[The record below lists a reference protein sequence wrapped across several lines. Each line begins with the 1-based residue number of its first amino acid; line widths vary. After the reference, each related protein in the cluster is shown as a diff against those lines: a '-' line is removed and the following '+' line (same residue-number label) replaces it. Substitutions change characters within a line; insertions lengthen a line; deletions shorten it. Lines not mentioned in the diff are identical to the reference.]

1 MSYTTLVKRI
11 KTPGANPDVDYDND
25 GQEWVSVQAYLD
37 YMDGEGAEIPLKK
50 TLVITPQNG
59 QRYEVWNPESART
72 FVPKVMA
79 HTHSYDDLENKP
91 TIPVVNDSEIVFTH
105 DGKEVGRMTTN
116 QSAGKTIEVGEGEE
130 RVFTAPFL
138 KKVLTCRMNKEVYLT
153 SGSVV
158 SPNMVKY
165 NGLPEPGSSSTAW
178 CGAGVEPT
186 AAANTRIIIH
196 NVNVDAWKGR
206 TFTFTVKEGME
217 FAIASGEVIQNSQ
230 WDKSYPQTSDI
241 AWNWHTHS
249 DPVTIEIKDMIS
261 IMFRNAGNDTFNWA
275 YSYTAM
281 WEWFEIEEVTGTSV
295 VKIPPRKLKDDRYVG
310 YRVGV
315 LGDSILAGASTK
327 AYKTALDVLVS
338 DYGIVPVPRCI
349 AGSCI
354 APTSAAYSRDDIRF
368 KNRVELNWQFTSLGY
383 NGAENGVNR
392 PYDKTLGVLIYC
404 VNDVLMDKVKLD
416 ANAFVLVTDQTTG
429 CQEWQIDNTAL
440 DAEGYVA
447 SLIEL
452 EGIIKSGAGSSLNHF
467 FLVGPYKCTWPGAYP
482 MSTTG
487 VNPNGNTGEDYIRAQ
502 RKLAMIKGW
511 SYLDLLSSQLNTSYN
526 AMSND
531 KLHPSQEG
539 HQLLGDILGQMLCGT
554 LLTQASGIFTDVDD
568 TKGSDNVEDI
578 ETLKKSVQLANETL
592 DAEVELSMNGY
603 IDASTHEYVE
613 NNDYRCSGFVYVRG
627 AKTIEYKTRSL
638 GDSYHMC
645 FYDKDKNSISA
656 LDFPVA
662 SGGVQGTID
671 LTDNTYADVYYII
684 MSAYSGG
691 YPPYL
696 RIKGKFDFSKA
707 LTEGEIKTSHGVNVF
722 NPSDIELSTRL
733 GADGTLATGYDKH
746 MVSGLIEVSSGSS
759 TLYFKNL
766 PIVSGATDARYL
778 IWYDSSKAYLSGTTI
793 TGTEATAVLSIPAN
807 AKYFRFSVY
816 QNVTIPQTY
825 LEDINSVMVSF
836 TDADFTP
843 FKETIKSIGKHTIV
857 PDFIDEE
864 YTKVRAITDNP
875 LTHILREPGYGSI
888 IHHWGFIGDSL
899 SSGEMMGGQ
908 TPIDCYEYSWGQR
921 FCKLVGVEGYCFSH
935 GGCSTAGWLAGGTD
949 HRLDNP
955 PYAGGAQGGGWSVA
969 KESGMKKQAYIIAL
983 GINDMI
989 AETPV
994 GSTDDY
1000 REYDPENDTEYGPN
1014 SFCSHYM
1021 QIINRLK
1028 YIQPNAKIF
1037 LMTTPPKGLWSYPAI
1052 DEAVRDIYEYY
1063 QDIYPGDIFL
1073 IDIARYLTADLMGG
1087 MFNLGSHGSAAGYQ
1101 YFAYVVN
1108 TYIDWIIRNNGADFR
1123 SVAIDCGYPADYNQN
1138 SSYE

>member
-1 MSYTTLVKRI
+1 MAGHDFLPTSRQIWAPGNVDVKYGPFNSI
-11 KTPGANPDVDYDND
+11 SEFKTWY
-25 GQEWVSVQAYLD
+25 ESEL
-37 YMDGEGAEIPLKK
+37 GELYRG
-50 TLVITPQNG
+50 ITVGIIQQNG
-59 QRYEVWNPESART
+59 TIKEYWNGDSASVNEFILKNGGETITTDAIPTAESTNPVQSGGVYSALENKADST
-72 FVPKVMA
+72 
-79 HTHSYDDLENKP
+79 HTHTANQISGLADVAKSGSYDDLVDKP
-91 TIPVVNDSEIVFTH
+91 TIPAVNDSEIVFTH

-130 RVFTAPFL
+130 RVFTAAFL

-153 SGSVV
+153 SGAVV

-206 TFTFTVKEGME
+206 TFTLTVKEGME

-261 IMFRNAGNDTFNWA
+261 IMFRNAGNGTFNWA

-281 WEWFEIEEVTGTSV
+281 WEWFEIEEETDTSV

-392 PYDKTLGVLIYC
+392 PYDKSLGVLIYC

-416 ANAFVLVTDQTTG
+416 ANAFVLVTDQATG

-511 SYLDLLSSQLNTSYN
+511 SYLDLLSSQLNTSYT

-531 KLHPSQEG
+531 RLHLSQEG

-554 LLTQASGIFTDVDD
+554 LLTQASDIFSNVDAY
-568 TKGSDNVEDI
+568 TARN
-578 ETLKKSVQLANETL
+578 KK
-592 DAEVELSMNGY
+592 
-603 IDASTHEYVE
+603 
-613 NNDYRCSGFVYVRG
+613 
-627 AKTIEYKTRSL
+627 
-638 GDSYHMC
+638 
-645 FYDKDKNSISA
+645 
-656 LDFPVA
+656 
-662 SGGVQGTID
+662 
-671 LTDNTYADVYYII
+671 
-684 MSAYSGG
+684 
-691 YPPYL
+691 
-696 RIKGKFDFSKA
+696 
-707 LTEGEIKTSHGVNVF
+707 
-722 NPSDIELSTRL
+722 
-733 GADGTLATGYDKH
+733 
-746 MVSGLIEVSSGSS
+746 
-759 TLYFKNL
+759 
-766 PIVSGATDARYL
+766 
-778 IWYDSSKAYLSGTTI
+778 W
-793 TGTEATAVLSIPAN
+793 AV
-807 AKYFRFSVY
+807 
-816 QNVTIPQTY
+816 
-825 LEDINSVMVSF
+825 
-836 TDADFTP
+836 
-843 FKETIKSIGKHTIV
+843 
-857 PDFIDEE
+857 
-864 YTKVRAITDNP
+864 
-875 LTHILREPGYGSI
+875 
-888 IHHWGFIGDSL
+888 IGDSL
-899 SSGEMMGGQ
+899 TARTSYTTKAYHDYIAEQMGVNVINLGVGGTGYWKGYEDLNNFALKVGDIPEDTDFITVFGSFNDIASLDLEEYEASIGNVGSAGYTTICGAINEFFDELYARFPACKVGVILPTPWKTMTPIYTDAPAWDYVEKLRTICERKGVPVLDLFKGSGLRPWDSANRLAMYSKDLESGQ
-908 TPIDCYEYSWGQR
+908 TDPRGTHPNE
-921 FCKLVGVEGYCFSH
+921 
-935 GGCSTAGWLAGGTD
+935 AG
-949 HRLDNP
+949 H
-955 PYAGGAQGGGWSVA
+955 YV
-969 KESGMKKQAYIIAL
+969 IASK
-983 GINDMI
+983 I
-989 AETPV
+989 
-994 GSTDDY
+994 
-1000 REYDPENDTEYGPN
+1000 REFIK
-1014 SFCSHYM
+1014 S
-1021 QIINRLK
+1021 
-1028 YIQPNAKIF
+1028 
-1037 LMTTPPKGLWSYPAI
+1037 
-1052 DEAVRDIYEYY
+1052 
-1063 QDIYPGDIFL
+1063 L
-1073 IDIARYLTADLMGG
+1073 I
-1087 MFNLGSHGSAAGYQ
+1087 
-1101 YFAYVVN
+1101 
-1108 TYIDWIIRNNGADFR
+1108 
-1123 SVAIDCGYPADYNQN
+1123 
-1138 SSYE
+1138 